1 MTYIKEIYGP
11 LTKTTIC
18 LVMLKGIKPSTE
30 EWDGYSIFSQNYLSI
45 VNIVYKVTGINP
57 RMNCPVKVRHQSNFY
72 GVSLWQILIQKKN

>member
-30 EWDGYSIFSQNYLSI
+30 EWDGYSIFSQNYLLI
-45 VNIVYKVTGINP
+45 MNIVYKVTGINP
-57 RMNCPVKVRHQSNFY
+57 EGLMPLSVELLINNRSVFVMSSNKF
-72 GVSLWQILIQKKN
+72 